1 MTKTKLNIYM
11 MVAIASSW
19 WSHHTQFMLPV
30 LVHPSIFFIVAMVL
44 GNGAALPAIAS
55 LSSFLFSSSSS
66 FSFANHIGNAMEI
79 YNRIV

>member
-1 MTKTKLNIYM
+1 MVVASHTIYF
-11 MVAIASSW
+11 AG
-19 WSHHTQFMLPV
+19 FG
-30 LVHPSIFFIVAMVL
+30 PSIDFFIVAMML